1 MSSFASDTVRFVV
14 WLGAYVGAYLAVFAD
29 AVRNLRHLAR
39 DPGRRL
45 LLKQIYFTGIEALPL
60 LTILALVIGFAS
72 LSPLYAV
79 LMQDMALTLS
89 VFRLLVLQ
97 EASVLLVA
105 FFVLARSGSAM
116 ASELASARQHGEVAS
131 IYRMGIDAGEYLVAP
146 RVASAVLSVAALVIY
161 FQVAMVLGGFAL
173 MSLAAGW
180 DYSLALGKFA
190 AGIDP
195 VNATL
200 MTAKA
205 MVFGG
210 IIGTISCKQ
219 GLLAMPG
226 PLGIPVATRTAM
238 VHGFATIV
246 LAEGLFV
253 FLFGQ

>member
-1 MSSFASDTVRFVV
+1 MSGTVRFGA
-14 WLGAYVGAYLAVFAD
+14 WLGAYVGAYFEVFLD
-29 AVRNLRHLAR
+29 AVRNLPQLAR

-45 LLKQIYFTGIEALPL
+45 LLKQIYFTGIEPLPL
-60 LTILALVIGFAS
+60 LAILALVLGFAS

-79 LMQDMALTLS
+79 LVQDMQLTLS
-89 VFRLLVLQ
+89 VFRILVLQ

-131 IYRMGIDAGEYLVAP
+131 LYRLGIDAGEYLVAP
-146 RVASAVLSVAALVIY
+146 RVASAVLSVAALAVY

-173 MSLAAGW
+173 MSLTVGW

-195 VNATL
+195 ANAGL

-205 MVFGG
+205 MIFGAL
-210 IIGTISCKQ
+210 IGTVSCKQ
-219 GLLAMPG
+219 GLMAVPG

-238 VHGFATIV
+238 VHGFACIV
-246 LAEGLFV
+246 LVEGLFV
-253 FLFGQ
+253 FLFGR